1 MTAEEDRSAFAG
13 EYCARIR
20 SATPSPPGIHLLMGP
35 ESPTKVANM
44 VAAVEAGTLAPTELL
59 LTRSAAQ

>member
-1 MTAEEDRSAFAG
+1 MPAEEDRSAFAG
-13 EYCARIR
+13 VLLARIR
-20 SATPSPPGIHLLMGP
+20 SATPSPLGIDLLRGP
-35 ESPTKVANM
+35 ETPTKVANM